1 MNLGIAMII
10 LLSIVLTFSITI
22 MVNKIKNK
30 RQK

>member
-1 MNLGIAMII
+1 MDQGIAMII
-10 LLSIVLTFSITI
+10 LLAIVLTFSITI